1 MSKGSA
7 QRPMDKN
14 KFDENFERIFGKPKQ
29 KVRVSGVPYEVEIDT
44 QKKEDECQPTS
55 SSSQD

>member
-14 KFDENFERIFGKPKQ
+14 KFDENFERIFGKPKD
-29 KVRVSGVPYEVEIDT
+29 KVRVSGVPYEVEIDKP
-44 QKKEDECQPTS
+44 KKEEQCQQTS
-55 SSSQD
+55 SSSPD